1 MEFVETIGHDIC
13 DGLHLS
19 SYETLS
25 QYLRKKINLAKNL
38 NLKSVRLKL
47 GL

>member
-1 MEFVETIGHDIC
+1 MEFLEAIGQDIC

-19 SYETLS
+19 SYEILS
-25 QYLRKKINLAKNL
+25 QYLMQINLAKNL
-38 NLKSVRLKL
+38 NLKSVRLKF